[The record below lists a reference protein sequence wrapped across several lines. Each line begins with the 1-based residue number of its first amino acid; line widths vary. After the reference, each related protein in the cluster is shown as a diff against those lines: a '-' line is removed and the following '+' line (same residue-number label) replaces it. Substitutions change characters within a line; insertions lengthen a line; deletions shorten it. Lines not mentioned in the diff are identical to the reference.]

1 MVFIILTYLMITVFI
16 IGAMYIAYLVFKT
29 EGVLQGLTAAVFL
42 TLAVLTMSFLLF
54 YTTQLTLEAIA

>member
-1 MVFIILTYLMITVFI
+1 MVFIILTYLMIAVFI
-16 IGAMYIAYLVFKT
+16 IGAMYIAYRVFKT

>member
-1 MVFIILTYLMITVFI
+1 MITVFI
-16 IGAMYIAYLVFKT
+16 IGAMYIAYRVFKT
-29 EGVLQGLTAAVFL
+29 EGVLQGLTAVVFL

>member
-1 MVFIILTYLMITVFI
+1 MVFIILTYLMIAVFI

-29 EGVLQGLTAAVFL
+29 EGVLHGLTATVFL